1 VFGDVRAA
9 IGEQLRKQLEAR
21 YAASKTQGAVAA
33 MNPTAFRETRDIA
46 WQLGRKHN
54 LLPSMHLALVAQN
67 MSTHHTFIGAEIG
80 PCTWCNAEQG
90 ASAAHL
96 LQCPALTEERA
107 PFEEQI
113 YQTFVSGAA
122 VELGKLESQPT
133 RQQVLQ
139 NILHVQAVEDQAE
152 DENHVPAPA
161 QGPAQPAAKKK
172 SRTICP
178 RCQGDYALTKSGK
191 PTAHAKKC
199 DERVAAAEAAANA
212 AATAAAEAV
221 ATAAASH

>member
-1 VFGDVRAA
+1 VAIPSGQHVFGDVRAA

-96 LQCPALTEERA
+96 LQCPALAEERA

-139 NILHVQAVEDQAE
+139 NILHVQAVDDQAE

-161 QGPAQPAAKKK
+161 QGPAAQKKADP
-172 SRTICP
+172 SAPDARATTP
-178 RCQGDYALTKSGK
+178 S
-191 PTAHAKKC
+191 P
-199 DERVAAAEAAANA
+199 RVASRPLTRRNA
-212 AATAAAEAV
+212 MSAWPQPRQPPTPQPPLLRKQ
-221 ATAAASH
+221 